1 MSRIQTNKTSM
12 RHGWKLICKP
22 YPNIAMPNKIKI
34 RHEIFHAL
42 INKSNPRIILQ
53 NYKHGERSP
62 NIVRA
67 LGKHATQQYHTRQHM
82 KFSRPDFWGKN
93 S

>member
-1 MSRIQTNKTSM
+1 
-12 RHGWKLICKP
+12 
-22 YPNIAMPNKIKI
+22 MPNKIKI

-82 KFSRPDFWGKN
+82 KFSRPDFWGKKFLN
-93 S
+93 IPRIGMLQI